1 MEKVTFK
8 ANIKLPKVPKGA
20 SSQVLEQARKDAQI
34 SITIKGTFTNE
45 EAGVLELLLKSWHDD
60 KQQA

>member
-20 SSQVLEQARKDAQI
+20 SSQVLEQARANAQI
-34 SITIKGTFTNE
+34 SIVIKGTFTAP
-45 EAGVLELLLKSWHDD
+45 EAAVLELLLKSWHRDG
-60 KQQA
+60 KVK